1 MRKRHLLW
9 IVPLALVV
17 AGGTALSFIAPE
29 MVEKSRNVVE
39 GVASTAVSDT
49 ATKLHKTLMIADL
62 HADSLL
68 WKRDL
73 LERSERGHVDV
84 PRMVEGNVAL
94 QVFTTV
100 TKSPKGQNY
109 EQNSAEASDNI
120 TLLALA
126 QMWPPRTWQNLTERA
141 LYQAEKLHGFAD
153 RAQEQLVIIK
163 NTDDLSTLLSRR
175 EAGEQVVGGLL
186 GTEGSHALSKDL
198 DNIGRLY
205 DAGFRMMSLQHFFDN
220 ALGGSLHGSGKKGLT
235 EFGRQSVK
243 KMEEMGIMIDVS
255 HSSEAVVRDILAIAT
270 RPLIVSHTGIH
281 GHCNTRRNI
290 ADELMVEIAKK
301 GGLIGIGFWKAAV
314 CDYSPEGVARAIQA
328 AVALVGPDH
337 VALGSDFDGAVTTKF
352 DASQMVLITDALLD
366 LGMDKD
372 TIRKVMG
379 QNQIDFFMA
388 WLPAGS

>member
-1 MRKRHLLW
+1 MRKRHLFW
-9 IVPLALVV
+9 IVPLALIV
-17 AGGTALSFIAPE
+17 AGGAVLHFIVPSI
-29 MVEKSRNVVE
+29 VENGRNGVE
-39 GVASTAVSDT
+39 GHAARDVSER
-49 ATKLHKTLMIADL
+49 AAALHRKLTVADL

-73 LERSERGHVDV
+73 LKRSDRGHVDV

-109 EQNSAEASDNI
+109 EENSAEASDNI

-126 QMWPPRTWQNLTERA
+126 HMWPPRTWQNLTERA

-153 RAQEQLVIIK
+153 RAPDRLVIIK
-163 NTDDLSTLLSRR
+163 NRDDLNSLLSRR
-175 EAGEQVVGGLL
+175 ADGEQVVGGLL

-243 KMEEMGIMIDVS
+243 KMEEAGIMIDVS
-255 HSSEAVVRDILAIAT
+255 HSSENVVRETLEIAV
-270 RPLIVSHTGIH
+270 RLLIVSHTGIR
-281 GHCNTRRNI
+281 GHCDTHRNI
-290 ADELMVEIAKK
+290 ADELMVEIAQR
-301 GGLIGIGFWKAAV
+301 GGLIGIGYWDAAI
-314 CDYSPEGVARAIQA
+314 CDYSPEGIARALQA
-328 AVALVGPDH
+328 AVSLVGPDH
-337 VALGSDFDGAVTTKF
+337 VALGSDFDGAVTTKI
-352 DASQMVLITDALLD
+352 DASQMALITDALLD
-366 LGMDKD
+366 LGMDEE
-372 TIRKVMG
+372 TVRKVMG
-379 QNQIDFFMA
+379 QNQIDFFLA
-388 WLPAGS
+388 YLPAGS

>member
-1 MRKRHLLW
+1 MRRRHLFW
-9 IVPLALVV
+9 IVPLALIVV
-17 AGGTALSFIAPE
+17 AVGVVHFAVPGILESG
-29 MVEKSRNVVE
+29 RNVVK
-39 GVASTAVSDT
+39 GDTPPTASDT
-49 ATKLHKTLMIADL
+49 AQSLHEKLTVADL

-73 LERSERGHVDV
+73 LERSDRGHVDV
-84 PRMVEGNVAL
+84 PRLIEGNVAL

-100 TKSPKGQNY
+100 TKSPQGQNY
-109 EQNSAEASDNI
+109 QENSSDAGDRI

-141 LYQAEKLHGFAD
+141 LYQAEKLHGFAA
-153 RAQEQLVIIK
+153 RAPDQLVIIK
-163 NTDDLSTLLSRR
+163 SGEDLRSLLSRR
-175 EAGEQVVGGLL
+175 EEGEQVVGGLL

-243 KMEEMGIMIDVS
+243 KMEEANIMIDVS
-255 HSSEAVVRDILAIAT
+255 HSSENVVRETLEIAT
-270 RPLIVSHTGIH
+270 RPLIVSHTGIR
-281 GHCNTRRNI
+281 GHCDTHRNI
-290 ADELMVEIAKK
+290 ADALMVEIARK
-301 GGLIGIGFWKAAV
+301 GGLIGIGYWDAAI
-314 CDYSPEGVARAIQA
+314 CDYSPQGIAKAIEA

-337 VALGSDFDGAVTTKF
+337 VALGSDFDGAVTTRI

-366 LGMDKD
+366 LGMDED

-379 QNQIDFFMA
+379 QNQIDFFLKY
-388 WLPAGS
+388 LPSS